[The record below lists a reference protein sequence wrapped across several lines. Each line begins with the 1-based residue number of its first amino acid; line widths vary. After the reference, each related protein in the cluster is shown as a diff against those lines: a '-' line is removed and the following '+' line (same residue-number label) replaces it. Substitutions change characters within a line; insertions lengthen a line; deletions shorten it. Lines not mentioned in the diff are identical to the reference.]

1 MRTPHEQ
8 EVALSQLAQF
18 KRDPVGYLQGLMGQ
32 ALAHCYEELLKCELD
47 LQCHQAESSSTA
59 KSVRNG
65 YSRKTIASSVGPIT
79 LKVPRLRS
87 GQFKSRL
94 LPQYQRRPG
103 ARPQATS
110 AQDTAWSKSLEAQV
124 LHLCSYDIMQGLQ
137 ADPYEFQQLFLS
149 VFAPCYP
156 DLTSDDLNY
165 LMQAVGGSLC
175 WQHWGAL
182 PQRYPVVVSAR
193 FDPSPKS
200 GQLTPWLQASSPAWD
215 ILTTA
220 HKDDPIYRQAFMR
233 EAYLTANALY
243 LTCGISAS
251 GDCELIELYR
261 PYTAGRTMVLSPEER
276 AVYDELSTQYP
287 PQSYEFFLHLSARL
301 EFYPLALQHAI
312 DERMISYLRQRGV
325 KDVILFLGPHL
336 QLSWDE
342 VQTHFPFATL
352 Y

>member
-8 EVALSQLAQF
+8 EVALNQLAQF
-18 KRDPVGYLQGLMGQ
+18 KLDPAGYLQGLMGQ

-59 KSVRNG
+59 KSARNG
-65 YSRKTIASSVGPIT
+65 YSRKTIASSLGPLTI
-79 LKVPRLRS
+79 KVPRFRS
-87 GQFKSRL
+87 GRFGSRL
-94 LPQYQRRPG
+94 LPQYQRRT
-103 ARPQATS
+103 AS
-110 AQDTAWSKSLEAQV
+110 AEDTAWSKSLEVQV

-149 VFAPCYP
+149 VFAPRYP

-182 PQRYPVVVSAR
+182 SPRYPVVVSAR
-193 FDPSPKS
+193 FDPSPES

-220 HKDDPIYRQAFMR
+220 HKDELSYRQAFMR

-243 LTCGISAS
+243 LTCGITAS

-261 PYTAGRTMVLSPEER
+261 PYTAGRAMVLSPEER
-276 AVYDELSTQYP
+276 AVYDELATQYP
-287 PQSYEFFLHLSARL
+287 PQSYEFFLHLSERL
-301 EFYPLALQHAI
+301 EFYPQALQRAI
-312 DERMISYLRQRGV
+312 DARMISYLRQRGV
-325 KDVILFLGPHL
+325 KDVILLLGPHL

-342 VQTHFPFATL
+342 VQVHFPFATL

>member
-8 EVALSQLAQF
+8 EVALNQLAQF
-18 KRDPVGYLQGLMGQ
+18 KLDPAGYLQGLMGQ

-59 KSVRNG
+59 KSARNG
-65 YSRKTIASSVGPIT
+65 YSRKTIASSLGPIT
-79 LKVPRLRS
+79 IKVPRLRS
-87 GQFKSRL
+87 GKFESRL
-94 LPQYQRRPG
+94 LPKYQRRPA
-103 ARPQATS
+103 ARAQATS
-110 AQDTAWSKSLEAQV
+110 AEANWSQSLEVQV

-149 VFAPCYP
+149 VFAPRYP
-156 DLTSDDLNY
+156 ELTPEDLNY
-165 LMQAVGGSLC
+165 LMQAVGGALC
-175 WQHWGAL
+175 WQHWGEL
-182 PQRYPVVVSAR
+182 SPRYPVVVSAR
-193 FDPSPKS
+193 FDPSPES
-200 GQLTPWLQASSPAWD
+200 GQLTPWLQVASPAWD
-215 ILTTA
+215 ILTA
-220 HKDDPIYRQAFMR
+220 AQQDDPTYRQAFMR

-243 LTCGISAS
+243 LTCGITAS

-261 PYTAGRTMVLSPEER
+261 PYTAGRALVLSPEEQ

-287 PQSYEFFLHLSARL
+287 PQSYEFFLHLSERM
-301 EFYPLALQHAI
+301 EFYPQALQRAI
-312 DERMISYLRQRGV
+312 DTRMISYLRQRGV

-342 VQTHFPFATL
+342 VQVHFPFATI

>member
-8 EVALSQLAQF
+8 EVALNQLAQF
-18 KRDPVGYLQGLMGQ
+18 KLDPAGYLQGLMGQ

-59 KSVRNG
+59 KSARNG
-65 YSRKTIASSVGPIT
+65 YSRKTIASSLGPIT
-79 LKVPRLRS
+79 IKVPRLRS

-94 LPQYQRRPG
+94 LPQYQRRT
-103 ARPQATS
+103 AS
-110 AQDTAWSKSLEAQV
+110 AEDTAWSKSLEAQV

-149 VFAPCYP
+149 VFAPRYP
-156 DLTSDDLNY
+156 DLTSEDLNY

-193 FDPSPKS
+193 FDPSPES
-200 GQLTPWLQASSPAWD
+200 GQLTPWLQAASPAWD

-220 HKDDPIYRQAFMR
+220 HKDEPSYRQAFMR

-243 LTCGISAS
+243 LTCGITAS

-261 PYTAGRTMVLSPEER
+261 PYTAGRAMVLSPEER
-276 AVYDELSTQYP
+276 AVYDELATQYP
-287 PQSYEFFLHLSARL
+287 PQSYEFFLHLSESL
-301 EFYPLALQHAI
+301 EFYPQALQRAI
-312 DERMISYLRQRGV
+312 DARMISYLSQRGV

-342 VQTHFPFATL
+342 VQVHFPFATI